1 MLRNQI
7 GEKEATYEDP
17 IMGVNLRAGNEGLQ
31 PGEARLMQ
39 NIIYRGGTRLRTGAA
54 RINGSSYGAFP
65 ITGGTKYYF
74 GGASPAKERLIS
86 YSNRISSI
94 DDLGAEAILTTG
106 MADNFMTYFRTWPIT
121 DSVYISNGVDTL
133 RKYDGNTL
141 TFSTIGGTNP
151 PVIRG
156 RAVTVLDRMLGITT
170 DGIERTDPRV
180 DNVWSKNSSW
190 ATLRPQTPGLFTAIH
205 PTSIKGT
212 DTIYP
217 GALAFQE
224 RSFYLIT
231 GTDYGDDVTQATASQ
246 GENVSIQ
253 LIDPNVGTSSPNAI
267 CTVPGLGTF
276 WFTTDLNVY
285 WIPEGSLYGIYI
297 GDKLQSTV
305 STAGIES
312 TNKSALDKVWME
324 YFDNYLML
332 GIPLATNIYAS
343 EQWWLDV
350 RMLRGNNATPVWYGP
365 MDTQHITTAWVEN
378 QQGDNAILGGEGDVA
393 REAFVYQM
401 RVPGKFTDDFGAS
414 DVAVSGIYHTYFK
427 DFGSPSREK
436 YVQAVHFDINE
447 YVGDVTVDLKTLTED
462 LAVGVLVQPIP
473 PDIPA

>member
-39 NIIYRGGTRLRTGAA
+39 NIIYRGGTRLRTGCR
-54 RINGSSYGAFP
+54 RINGSSYGAFA
-65 ITGGTKYYF
+65 IRGGTKYYF
-74 GGASPAKERLIS
+74 GGASPQKERLIA
-86 YSNRISSI
+86 YDTKISSI
-94 DDLGAEAILTTG
+94 DDLGAETVLTSG
-106 MADNFMTYFRTWPIT
+106 MASDYPTYFRTWPIT

-133 RKYDGNTL
+133 RKYDGNTT

-151 PVIRG
+151 PVVRG
-156 RAVTVLDRMLGITT
+156 RVVPVLDRMLAITT

-224 RSFYLIT
+224 RSYYLIT
-231 GTDYGDDVTQATASQ
+231 GTDYGDDVTQATASA

-253 LIDPNVGTSSPNAI
+253 LIDPIVGTSSPNAI

-276 WFTTDLNVY
+276 WFTSDLNVY
-285 WIPEGSLYGIYI
+285 YIPEGSLSGIYI

-305 STAGIES
+305 STPGIEAV
-312 TNKSALDKVWME
+312 NQGALDRVWME

-332 GIPLATNIYAS
+332 GIPLSTNVYAS
-343 EQWWLDV
+343 EQWWLDT
-350 RMLRGNNATPVWYGP
+350 RMLRGSSGTPVWYGP
-365 MDTQHITTAWVEN
+365 MDTQRITTSWVEN
-378 QQGDNAILGGEGDVA
+378 QQGDNFLIGGEGDSA
-393 REAFVYQM
+393 RGAWVYQM
-401 RVPGKFTDDFGAS
+401 RVPGKYDD
-414 DVAVSGIYHTYFK
+414 DVADDELPVTGTYHTYFK

-447 YVGDVTVDLKTLTED
+447 YEGDVTVDIKTLTED
-462 LAVGVLVQPIP
+462 LATAVPVQAIP
-473 PDIPA
+473 PDVPA